1 MKVKVKKSDAV
12 LFMMG
17 VSGLFLSP
25 VRGDPREGKRENN

>member
-17 VSGLFLSP
+17 VSGLFLSLLKE
-25 VRGDPREGKRENN
+25 DLLEGKRENN

>member
-1 MKVKVKKSDAV
+1 MKVNVKKSDAI

-25 VRGDPREGKRENN
+25 VREDILEEKKENN